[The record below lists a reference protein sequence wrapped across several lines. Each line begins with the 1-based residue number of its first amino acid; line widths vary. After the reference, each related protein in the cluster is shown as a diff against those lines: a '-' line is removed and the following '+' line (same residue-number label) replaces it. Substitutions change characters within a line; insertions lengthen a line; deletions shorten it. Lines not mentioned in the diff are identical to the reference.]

1 MKLNDFVVFVWFFN
15 CICYICLIECKDGY
29 YNSVCLGMCG
39 YCLNRMVCNKNIGY
53 CFIGCMD
60 YFKYFLC

>member
-1 MKLNDFVVFVWFFN
+1 MLYF
-15 CICYICLIECKDGY
+15 LIECKDGY